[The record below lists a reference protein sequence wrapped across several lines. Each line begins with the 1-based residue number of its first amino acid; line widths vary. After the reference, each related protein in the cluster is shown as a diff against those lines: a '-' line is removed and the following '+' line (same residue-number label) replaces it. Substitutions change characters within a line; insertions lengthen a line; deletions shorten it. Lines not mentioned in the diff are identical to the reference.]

1 MSNTHENKFYQA
13 LENIFTGAN
22 IEGESGYVNLLK
34 IKSSYYKLILSRF
47 KEELRKEQVI
57 TDSFKE
63 EFFDRLYSF
72 FEKYFSESGSVYFV
86 KSANWQRV
94 YEQVYTDNKD
104 VVLFWKTHMLYYVK
118 SDILFQSIDVAV
130 TDEDSK
136 QEYNFYFDVGTLQS
150 KQNNEKKS
158 LVFTFREVR
167 EEKNSE
173 EILNEKQSK
182 KTYVFD
188 VNYSER

>member
-1 MSNTHENKFYQA
+1 MANINENKFYQA

-34 IKSSYYKLILSRF
+34 IKSNYYTLILEQF
-47 KEELRKEQVI
+47 KKEVVSQSII

-63 EFFDRLYSF
+63 EFFDKLYSF

-86 KSANWQRV
+86 KTANWQRV

-118 SDILFQSIDVAV
+118 SDILFQSIEM
-130 TDEDSK
+130 TLNDEKSK
-136 QEYNFYFDVGTLQS
+136 MEYHFFFDV
-150 KQNNEKKS
+150 
-158 LVFTFREVR
+158 
-167 EEKNSE
+167 
-173 EILNEKQSK
+173 
-182 KTYVFD
+182 
-188 VNYSER
+188 